1 MTTSLTLR
9 FHAGKKSWIIYEGT
23 RMIGAIKPGDGL
35 MIQLDRQYIGAT
47 VGMDVEWYLMMGRSQ
62 FWLHPKS
69 IYEVE
74 FPF

>member
-1 MTTSLTLR
+1 
-9 FHAGKKSWIIYEGT
+9 
-23 RMIGAIKPGDGL
+23 MIGAIKPGDGL